1 MNSVIRILNKECRT
15 TNHGCCSGVWE
26 GLGMEVWC
34 NCLCH
39 QHPDTTYAKKE
50 DKKNHVPY
58 LESDGKYDNN
68 IVLFNTASI
77 LEKQNKNN
85 VSVDKSFRGS
95 NQQASLVNGDDRH

>member
-50 DKKNHVPY
+50 DKKNHVHISKVM
-58 LESDGKYDNN
+58 ENM
-68 IVLFNTASI
+68 III
-77 LEKQNKNN
+77 L
-85 VSVDKSFRGS
+85 S
-95 NQQASLVNGDDRH
+95 SLILHLS